1 MALSLANV
9 TKTASSG
16 IDAPPKTMSVK
27 IGQSVEITTEVTNAL
42 SAETLGNPGV
52 NVLATPCLAALCDE
66 AAEKV
71 CGAVAT
77 RRMRI
82 DIRHLSATSIGD
94 TVRINAKVI
103 SATESLVVCRV
114 DGRDS
119 VREIVSGCVSRA
131 FA

>member
-1 MALSLANV
+1 MARSIADV

-16 IDAPPKTMSVK
+16 INAPPEAMPVE
-27 IGQSVEITTEVTNAL
+27 IGQSVEIVTEVTDAL

-52 NVLATPCLAALCDE
+52 NVLATPCLAALCDD
-66 AAEKV
+66 AAAKV
-71 CGAVAT
+71 CGTVTT

-94 TVRINAKVI
+94 TVRINAKII
-103 SATESLVVCRV
+103 SATETLVVCRV

-119 VREIVSGCVSRA
+119 TSEIVSGYVSRA